1 MTETKHEAKLG
12 RLREVLQ
19 HDVDAVLVLD
29 PTNIF
34 YLTGFRGL
42 EAQDREAYALVRPD
56 AGAACDD
63 PVAVT

>member
-19 HDVDAVLVLD
+19 EHDVDDVLVLN

-34 YLTGFRGL
+34 YLTGFRG
-42 EAQDREAYALVRPD
+42 V
-56 AGAACDD
+56 
-63 PVAVT
+63 